1 MLGHVEMKDPSP
13 IEAEDKEHVENA
25 ERRRGHDSEIYRE
38 GLVQMIAK
46 ERCPSLPG
54 ARWRRD
60 LGHVARNGDF
70 RYFDAELEQL
80 TVNSGGG
87 SEASESTDVHRCHL
101 DDQSTNFEGNSRS
114 AETALSTLPP
124 PEEFEAL
131 AMPGQDRG
139 RLHHGQTFPP
149 AIPETR

>member
-25 ERRRGHDSEIYRE
+25 ERRCGHDSEIDRE

-54 ARWRRD
+54 GCGRRD
-60 LGHVARNGDF
+60 FGHVARNGDF
-70 RYFDAELEQL
+70 RYFDAKLEQL
-80 TVNSGGG
+80 AVNSGRTP
-87 SEASESTDVHRCHL
+87 TDVHRCHL
-101 DDQSTNFEGNSRS
+101 DDQPTNFEGDSRS
-114 AETALSTLPP
+114 AETTLSTLPP

-131 AMPGQDRG
+131 AMPDQDRG
-139 RLHHGQTFPP
+139 GLHHGQTFPP
-149 AIPETR
+149 SIPETR